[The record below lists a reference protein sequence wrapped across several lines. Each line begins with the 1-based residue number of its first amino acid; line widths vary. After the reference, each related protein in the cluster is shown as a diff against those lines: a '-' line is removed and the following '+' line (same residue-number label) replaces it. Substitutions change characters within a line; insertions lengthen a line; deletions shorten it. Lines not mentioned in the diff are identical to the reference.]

1 MLTEELMLEVRRLEI
16 RARRRVDD
24 LFGGQYHSAFKGQGI
39 EFAEVREYQ
48 PGDEV
53 RTIDW
58 NVTARTGHPFV
69 KRFVEER
76 QLTII
81 LAVDCAISSAF
92 GTVQRTK
99 HTLAKETGAV
109 LALAAGRNNDRVGI
123 HLFGAASMH
132 QGQSVHLPPSK
143 GKTHSLRL
151 IRALIDA
158 APGDRSSDLVENLTV
173 LGRTHR
179 RRAVIFVLSDFL
191 SGLNNAGEPE
201 WARPLRMLSQKHEV
215 VALQLTDPAEFNL
228 PKAGLITMSDPISG
242 RRFTVDTTSKRVR
255 KKFAQA
261 AAKENELITKSFRR
275 AKVDC
280 VQLSTNRSFGDD
292 LAKYFRYR
300 EQRA

>member
-1 MLTEELMLEVRRLEI
+1 MLTEELMQEVRRLEI

-76 QLTII
+76 QLTVI
-81 LAVDCAISSAF
+81 LAVDCALTSAF
-92 GTVQRTK
+92 GTVHRTK
-99 HTLAKETGAV
+99 HTLGTETGAV
-109 LALAAGRNNDRVGI
+109 LALAAGRNNDRVGVHI
-123 HLFGAASMH
+123 FGA
-132 QGQSVHLPPSK
+132 QGMTEGESLHIPPSK
-143 GKTHSLRL
+143 GRSHSLRL

-158 APGDRSSDLVENLTV
+158 SPGDRASDLALELAEI
-173 LGRTHR
+173 GRTHR

-191 SGLNNAGEPE
+191 GGLNNTSEPD
-201 WARPLRMLSQKHEV
+201 WAMPMRMLSRKHEV
-215 VALQLTDPAEFNL
+215 IALQLTDPAEFAL
-228 PKAGLITMSDPISG
+228 PKAGMITMIDPVTG
-242 RRFTVDTTSKRVR
+242 RRFTVDTSSKRVR
-255 KKFAQA
+255 TKYA
-261 AAKENELITKSFRR
+261 AAAAREDALIAKALRS
-275 AKVDC
+275 AKVDR
-280 VQLSTNRSFGDD
+280 VQLSTGRSFGHD
-292 LAKYFRYR
+292 LAKYFRFR

>member
-1 MLTEELMLEVRRLEI
+1 MLTEELMREVRRLEI

-58 NVTARTGHPFV
+58 NVTARTGHPYV

-76 QLTII
+76 QLTVI
-81 LAVDCAISSAF
+81 LAVDCALTSAF

-99 HTLAKETGAV
+99 HTLAKETAAV
-109 LALAAGRNNDRVGI
+109 LALAGGRNNDRVGI
-123 HLFGAASMH
+123 HIFGGEGMTDS
-132 QGQSVHLPPSK
+132 QSVHIPPSK
-143 GKTHSLRL
+143 GKSHSLRL
-151 IRALIDA
+151 IRALIDTNTGNR
-158 APGDRSSDLVENLTV
+158 PSDLGACLTEI
-173 LGRTHR
+173 GRTHR

-191 SGLNNAGEPE
+191 SGLNNTAEPE
-201 WARPLRMLSQKHEV
+201 WSRPIRMLSRKHEV

-228 PKAGLITMSDPISG
+228 PKAGMITMIDPISN
-242 RRFTVDTTSKRVR
+242 RRFTVDTRSKRVR
-255 KKFAQA
+255 TKYA
-261 AAKENELITKSFRR
+261 AAAAREDALIAKTFQK
-275 AKVDC
+275 AKVDR
-280 VQLSTNRSFGDD
+280 VQLSTGRSFGDD
-292 LAKYFRYR
+292 LAKYFRFR